1 MIRIG
6 RVIVNG
12 NDSSGFA
19 IFTSRIMKGGCLGMN
34 DKDDKVLNIFKWV
47 CIIGGGILT
56 FIGST
61 ILSGIQRDRKYEKT
75 LGEKIR
81 EKLEQS

>member
-1 MIRIG
+1 M
-6 RVIVNG
+6 
-12 NDSSGFA
+12 
-19 IFTSRIMKGGCLGMN
+19 
-34 DKDDKVLNIFKWV
+34 DDKGDKILNVFKWV

-81 EKLEQS
+81 EKLEQNS